1 MKCPEVAIWKI
12 CRRVFIKAVKLGKS
26 IETIFKGFPKTTQ
39 EKRLSEFGFVENRRL
54 LHTVQTEQIGSFN
67 WSVPS
72 QPGQEGGC
80 QVSHLARP
88 PYPIGEGAW
97 ASLIHNSSRS
107 LSDFERLRKLH
118 QTVSR
123 DRHRRLYF
131 YWAELY
137 CKRFHLRSNYLGKV
151 SSGGSGR
158 KTFKLNHKRE
168 PLNESS
174 GKKSLLSVF
183 GFKDDNHGTKCFDAW
198 LFSLSRFL
206 RLSMQRQVFS
216 I

>member
-1 MKCPEVAIWKI
+1 MT
-12 CRRVFIKAVKLGKS
+12 S
-26 IETIFKGFPKTTQ
+26 Q
-39 EKRLSEFGFVENRRL
+39 EKRLSDFGFVENRKL
-54 LHTVQTEQIGSFN
+54 LHIVQTEQIGSFN

-72 QPGQEGGC
+72 QPVREIRSENWRMPSQPPR
-80 QVSHLARP
+80 QAPVSNWRR
-88 PYPIGEGAW
+88 
-97 ASLIHNSSRS
+97 SLSESEIHNSSRS

-131 YWAELY
+131 YWAELS

-168 PLNESS
+168 PLNGSS
-174 GKKSLLSVF
+174 GKKSLPSVF

-198 LFSLSRFL
+198 LFPLARFL

>member
-1 MKCPEVAIWKI
+1 MKCPEWQS
-12 CRRVFIKAVKLGKS
+12 VKLGKS
-26 IETIFKGFPKTTQ
+26 IETIFKGFPMTTQ

-72 QPGQEGGC
+72 QPGQEIRSEIGGC

-131 YWAELY
+131 YWAELS

-168 PLNESS
+168 PLNGSS

-198 LFSLSRFL
+198 LFSLSRSL